1 MDRGTA
7 TNAVP
12 AAFRHQ
18 MLPRRHTILLGLAL
32 AVPVALPAA
41 APASPRQPVAF
52 EAPRELLSYE
62 DRDRTLDEIRDFGV
76 TDIRQLVY
84 WRDFA
89 PRPKSKRKPRGRFR
103 ASDPATYPADNWTR
117 LDLLIQGAEARGMD
131 VHLTLTGPVPKWATK
146 RRRDTVTR
154 PRPKEFKAWA
164 TAVGRRYGEAVKTWS
179 IWNEPNQ
186 PQFLKPQYRK
196 GRPYSP
202 GLYRRLYQVGVRG
215 LKKTAANRGD
225 TYLLGETSP
234 RGNSKVV
241 FPLDFFRRTLCLNR
255 SYRKTKKCAPLD
267 ADGYA
272 HHAYTTS
279 KGPRFVP
286 HDRRD
291 VTLGVLSR
299 LERALDRAGKARA
312 LPRGLPIYL
321 TEFGIQSRPDRIQ
334 GVSFAKQAA
343 YLSIS
348 EHMAYV
354 NPRVRSFSQY
364 LMRDDRPRA
373 SALNK
378 YAGFESGLRT
388 AKGRKK
394 PAYKAFR
401 LPLAVENYGRTDVL
415 WGLVRQHRA
424 ATTVRVEVNPRGKKG
439 WRKLADVKTT
449 GTGVYSLRATHRKGQ
464 RYRVKWTSPQRKR
477 YRGAAV
483 RSY

>member
-1 MDRGTA
+1 MRIALLTIILFA
-7 TNAVP
+7 LLVP
-12 AAFRHQ
+12 AAEA
-18 MLPRRHTILLGLAL
+18 G
-32 AVPVALPAA
+32 
-41 APASPRQPVAF
+41 PRQVMTF
-52 EAPRELLSYE
+52 EAPDELY
-62 DRDRTLDEIRDFGV
+62 DDGRRDATLDEIRAFGV
-76 TDIRQLVY
+76 TQIRQLVY
-84 WRDFA
+84 WQRFA
-89 PRPKSKRKPRGRFR
+89 PFPNRRRKPSFDAANHEQYGTFG
-103 ASDPATYPADNWTR
+103 ALDR
-117 LDLLIQGAEARGMD
+117 LMAAAQARGIK
-131 VHLTLTGPVPKWATK
+131 VILTPTGPVPRWATGSK
-146 RRRDTVTR
+146 KGHLNRPNARQFGQFVT
-154 PRPKEFKAWA
+154 ALA
-164 TAVGRRYGEAVKTWS
+164 RRYGAQVETWS

-186 PQFLKPQYRK
+186 RQFLMPQYRK
-196 GRPYSP
+196 GKPYSP
-202 GLYRRLYQVGVRG
+202 RLYRRLYQVGVKG
-215 LKKTAANRGD
+215 LKKTGANRGD

-234 RGNSKVV
+234 RGNSRTV
-241 FPLDFFRRTLCLNR
+241 FPLDFFRGTLCLNR
-255 SYRKTKKCAPLD
+255 SYRKASKCGRLD

-299 LERALDRAGKARA
+299 LERALDRAGKAGA

-343 YLSIS
+343 YLSIA

-364 LMRDDRPRA
+364 LMADDRPRA

-388 AKGRKK
+388 SKGRKK

-415 WGLVRQHRA
+415 WGLVRQYRQ
-424 ATTVRVEVNPRGKKG
+424 ATSVTVQVDPRGKKG

-464 RYRVKWTSPQRKR
+464 RYRVRWTSPGGKR
-477 YRGAAV
+477 YTGASV

>member
-1 MDRGTA
+1 
-7 TNAVP
+7 
-12 AAFRHQ
+12 
-18 MLPRRHTILLGLAL
+18 MLPSRHTIVLAL
-32 AVPVALPAA
+32 ALAAAAAALPAA
-41 APASPRQPVAF
+41 GQASPRQPVAF
-52 EAPRELLSYE
+52 EAPRELLSFE
-62 DRDRTLDEIRDFGV
+62 ERDRALDEIRDFGV
-76 TDIRQLVY
+76 TNVRQLVY
-84 WRDFA
+84 WQDFA
-89 PRPKSKRKPRGRFR
+89 PRPKSKRKPRGRFN
-103 ASDPATYPADNWTR
+103 ASDPATYPTHTWDR
-117 LDLLIQGAEARGMD
+117 LDLLIQGAEARGIK
-131 VHLTLTGPVPKWATK
+131 VHLNLTGPVPRWATK
-146 RRRDTVTR
+146 SKKDNLTR
-154 PRPKEFKAWA
+154 PIPKEFRAWA
-164 TAVGRRYGEAVKTWS
+164 TAVGRRYGDQVETWS
-179 IWNEPNQ
+179 IWNEPNH
-186 PQFLKPQYRK
+186 PRFLKPQYRK
-196 GRPYSP
+196 GKPYSP

-225 TYLLGETSP
+225 VFLIGETAP
-234 RGNSKVV
+234 RGNSQVV
-241 FPLDFFRRTLCLNR
+241 FPLDFFRRMLCLNS
-255 SYRKTKKCAPLD
+255 SYEKRKKCGRLD

-272 HHAYTTS
+272 HHAYTTA

-299 LERALDRAGKARA
+299 LTTALDRAGKAGA

-334 GVSFAKQAA
+334 GVTFPKQAA
-343 YLSIS
+343 YLSIA

-388 AKGRKK
+388 SKGSKK

-415 WGLVRQHRA
+415 WGLVRQYRQ
-424 ATTVRVEVNPRGKKG
+424 ATTVRIEVDPKGKKG

-449 GTGVYSLRATHRKGQ
+449 GTGVYSLRATHREGQ
-464 RYRVKWTSPQRKR
+464 RYRVKWTSPAGKR
-477 YRGAAV
+477 YAGASV

>member
-1 MDRGTA
+1 
-7 TNAVP
+7 
-12 AAFRHQ
+12 
-18 MLPRRHTILLGLAL
+18 MLPRRHTLAL
-32 AVPVALPAA
+32 VVALAAPAALPATA
-41 APASPRQPVAF
+41 LASPRQPVAF
-52 EAPRELLSYE
+52 EAPRELLDYQE
-62 DRDRTLDEIRDFGV
+62 RDRTLDEIRDFGV
-76 TDIRQLVY
+76 TQIRQLVY

-89 PRPKSKRKPRGRFR
+89 PRPNAKRKPKGFS
-103 ASDPATYPADNWTR
+103 AADSSTYPANTWSR
-117 LDLLIQGAEARGMD
+117 LDLLIEAAGARGIK
-131 VHLTLTGPVPKWATK
+131 VHLNLTGPVPRWATK
-146 RRRDTVTR
+146 SRKDNVTR
-154 PRPKEFKAWA
+154 PSPKEFRAWA
-164 TAVGRRYGEAVKTWS
+164 RAVGSRYGDKVDTWS

-186 PQFLKPQYRK
+186 PQFLMPQYRK

-202 GLYRRLYQVGVRG
+202 GLYRQLYRAGVKG
-215 LKKTAANRGD
+215 IKASASNAGD
-225 TYLLGETSP
+225 TFLIGETSP

-241 FPLDFFRRTLCLNR
+241 FPLDFFRRMLCLST
-255 SYRKTKKCAPLD
+255 SYRKTKKCGTLD

-272 HHAYTTS
+272 HHAYTTA

-299 LERALDRAGKARA
+299 LERALDRAGKAKA
-312 LPRGLPIYL
+312 LPRGLPVYL

-343 YLSIS
+343 YLAIA

-364 LMRDDRPRA
+364 LMSDDRPRA

-388 AKGRKK
+388 SKGKKK
-394 PAYKAFR
+394 PAYKGFR

-415 WGLVRQHRA
+415 WGLVRQHRQ
-424 ATTVRVEVNPRGKKG
+424 ATAVTIQIDPRGKKG

-464 RYRVKWTSPQRKR
+464 RYRVVWTSPGGKR
-477 YRGAAV
+477 YTGASV
-483 RSY
+483 RAY